1 MRRFETLTFALMS
14 VAVMVSC
21 STSDACSLKDASGFE
36 VSEITSVQAS
46 ESVYQSLTWN
56 VPKEAYAYLDCPYV
70 KVDFDINATYF
81 SSWPP
86 SELEDDAYVLHVET
100 ETLETNGKG
109 GMTFV
114 ISRNTKYMYFDGLDA
129 TYRSKDA
136 MPSKFIDLIKADN
149 VPEVSTESN

>member
-1 MRRFETLTFALMS
+1 MMA
-14 VAVMVSC
+14 SC
-21 STSDACSLKDASGFE
+21 STSDTYSLKDASGFE

-46 ESVYQSLTWN
+46 ESVYQSLAWSI
-56 VPKEAYAYLDCPYV
+56 PKEAYAYFDCPYV
-70 KVDFDINATYF
+70 KADFDINATYF

-100 ETLETNGKG
+100 EALKASGQG
-109 GMTFV
+109 GLTFV
-114 ISRNTKYMYFDGLDA
+114 ISHNTKYMYFNGLDA

-149 VPEVSTESN
+149 IPEVSAESK